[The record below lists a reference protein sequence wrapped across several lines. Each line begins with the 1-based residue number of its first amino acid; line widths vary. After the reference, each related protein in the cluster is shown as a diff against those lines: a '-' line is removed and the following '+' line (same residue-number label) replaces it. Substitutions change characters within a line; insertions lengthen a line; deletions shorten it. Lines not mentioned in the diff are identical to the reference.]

1 MTNEQLEQ
9 LAQLIADKIADRLD
23 KLWEDESLIQEPYH
37 QLDRFG
43 NIKNV
48 SPKEVLYMQLQQLDE
63 QRKKLLTQ
71 EKYELL
77 IELEEIYEKI
87 KKEHDRL

>member
-9 LAQLIADKIADRLD
+9 LAQLIADKIADRFD
-23 KLWEDESLIQEPYH
+23 KLWEDEPPIQESYH

-63 QRKKLLTQ
+63 QREKLLTN